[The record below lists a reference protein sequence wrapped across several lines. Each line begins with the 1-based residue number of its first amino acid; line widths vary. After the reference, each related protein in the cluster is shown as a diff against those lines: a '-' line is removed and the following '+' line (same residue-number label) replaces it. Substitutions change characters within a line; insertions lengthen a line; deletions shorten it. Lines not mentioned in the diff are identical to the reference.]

1 MKIENQNLIQG
12 SSYLRGEKYKFDR
25 VKFMIDNMDE
35 NLAFIEYL
43 NSNKTLSK
51 VEKIKALDNF
61 KQKD

>member
-43 NSNKTLSK
+43 NSQIS
-51 VEKIKALDNF
+51 F
-61 KQKD
+61 G